1 LQAAV
6 GGWPIRG
13 AHHTCSEDA
22 MADPTPMGSGRD
34 RCGAV
39 TARPLVAVGGTS
51 RMCIR
56 ALDEE
61 PKAH

>member
-1 LQAAV
+1 
-6 GGWPIRG
+6 
-13 AHHTCSEDA
+13 
-22 MADPTPMGSGRD
+22 MADPTPRGSGRD